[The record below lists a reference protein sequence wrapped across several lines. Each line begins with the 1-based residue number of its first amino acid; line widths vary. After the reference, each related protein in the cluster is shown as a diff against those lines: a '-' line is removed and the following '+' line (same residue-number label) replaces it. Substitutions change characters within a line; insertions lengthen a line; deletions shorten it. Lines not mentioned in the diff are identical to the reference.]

1 MAFIIPL
8 ICLFLADYNFYK
20 KMIQAGIAKDESKR
34 LQDLYSYDILDTF
47 SEKDYDDIT
56 LMASIICEAPV
67 ALITFIDKDRQWFKS
82 HRGTDVQGSPLEYAF
97 CSYAIQTPGEA
108 FTIEDFRKDD
118 RFKDNPFVAGEPHI
132 VFYAGVPLVTPNGQG
147 LGTVCVLDVKPRV
160 LTDQQ
165 IEALKI
171 LSAQTMNLLQLRK
184 ANNDLNKT
192 KEQLELSLSS
202 HIANRLKEVEI
213 QNTELEKVNEE
224 LKAFNYISSHDL
236 QEPLRKIQIFSS
248 LIVEKE
254 SETLTAQAKL
264 YIGKI
269 NNSASRMSALIKDL
283 LSYSQVS
290 AEGKVLEKIAL
301 SDLINDVKYDLQ
313 DEIENK
319 NAQIVYSG
327 NHEINVIPFQ
337 FRQLLYNLFSNS
349 LKFLKEDTAPHI
361 DVTSSYNTGS
371 YFDND
376 KLDANCH
383 YYCITICDNGIGF
396 DNKYSE
402 KIFELFQ
409 RLQTTDV
416 QLGTGIGLTIVKK
429 IVANHQGFIIANSF
443 ANCGAT
449 FTIYLPHLS

>member
-1 MAFIIPL
+1 
-8 ICLFLADYNFYK
+8 
-20 KMIQAGIAKDESKR
+20 MIQAGTLTDESKR
-34 LQDLYSYDILDTF
+34 LEDLYSYDILDTF

-82 HRGTDVQGSPLEYAF
+82 HRGTDVDGSPLEYAF

-160 LTDQQ
+160 LTIQQ
-165 IEALKI
+165 IEALKV
-171 LSAQTMNLLQLRK
+171 LSGQTMNLLQLRK
-184 ANNDLNKT
+184 ANNDLNRA
-192 KEQLELSLSS
+192 KEQLEEALSS
-202 HIANRLKEVEI
+202 HIAQRLREAQA
-213 QNTELEKVNEE
+213 QNAELERVNEE

-236 QEPLRKIQIFSS
+236 QEPLRKIQVFSS
-248 LIVEKE
+248 LMLEKE
-254 SETLTAQAKL
+254 FSSLSVQGKL
-264 YIGKI
+264 YIDKI

-290 AEGKVLEKIAL
+290 AADKVFEKVAL
-301 SDLINDVKYDLQ
+301 NDLINEVKHDLQ
-313 DEIENK
+313 DETESK
-319 NAQIVYSG
+319 AAQIIYSG
-327 NHEINVIPFQ
+327 SHEVSVIPFQ

-349 LKFLKEDTAPHI
+349 LKFSIDNIAPVI
-361 DVTSSYNTGS
+361 DIKSDLNRGHK
-371 YFDND
+371 FDNE
-376 KLDANCH
+376 KLDADIN
-383 YYCITICDNGIGF
+383 YCRITICDNGIGF
-396 DNKYSE
+396 DNKYNE
-402 KIFELFQ
+402 KIFGLFQ

-429 IVANHQGFIIANSF
+429 ITENHKGVITANSLL
-443 ANCGAT
+443 NCGAT
-449 FTIYLPHLS
+449 FTIYIPQLF

>member
-1 MAFIIPL
+1 
-8 ICLFLADYNFYK
+8 
-20 KMIQAGIAKDESKR
+20 MIQAGTATDESKR
-34 LQDLYSYDILDTF
+34 LEDLYSYDILDTF

-108 FTIEDFRKDD
+108 FTVEDFRKDD
-118 RFKDNPFVAGEPHI
+118 RFKNNPFVAGEPHI

-160 LTDQQ
+160 LTVQQ
-165 IEALKI
+165 IEALKV

-290 AEGKVLEKIAL
+290 GEGKVLEKIAL
-301 SDLINDVKYDLQ
+301 KDLIDDVKYDLQ
-313 DEIENK
+313 EEIENK

-349 LKFLKEDTAPHI
+349 LKFLKEGTAPNI
-361 DVTSSYNTGS
+361 DVTSSYNMGS
-371 YFDND
+371 YFNND
-376 KLDANCH
+376 KLDANRH

-396 DNKYSE
+396 DNIYSE

-409 RLQTTDV
+409 RLQTTDL

-429 IVANHQGFIIANSF
+429 IVANHKGFITANSF

>member
-1 MAFIIPL
+1 
-8 ICLFLADYNFYK
+8 
-20 KMIQAGIAKDESKR
+20 MIQAGTLTDESKR
-34 LQDLYSYDILDTF
+34 LEDLYSYDILDTF

-82 HRGTDVQGSPLEYAF
+82 HRGTDVEGSPLEYAF

-184 ANNDLNKT
+184 ANNDLNKA
-192 KEQLELSLSS
+192 KEQLEIALSS

-213 QNTELEKVNEE
+213 QNAELEKVNEE

-236 QEPLRKIQIFSS
+236 QEPLRKIQVFSS
-248 LIVEKE
+248 LLREKE
-254 SETLTAQAKL
+254 LDSLSIQGKL
-264 YIGKI
+264 YLDKI
-269 NNSASRMSALIKDL
+269 NNAASRMSALIKDL
-283 LSYSQVS
+283 LTYSQVS
-290 AEGKVLEKIAL
+290 AKGKVDEKIAL
-301 SDLINDVKYDLQ
+301 KDLIDEVKYDLQ
-313 DEIENK
+313 EEIESK

-327 NHEINVIPFQ
+327 NHEVNVIAFQ

-349 LKFLKEDTAPHI
+349 LKFLKEDTTPYIEVA
-361 DVTSSYNTGS
+361 SEFNTGS

-376 KLDANCH
+376 KLDANLY

-429 IVANHQGFIIANSF
+429 IVENHKGIITASSSP
-443 ANCGAT
+443 NCGAT
-449 FTIYLPHLS
+449 FTIYLPQLS

>member
-1 MAFIIPL
+1 
-8 ICLFLADYNFYK
+8 
-20 KMIQAGIAKDESKR
+20 MIQAGIAKDESKR

-371 YFDND
+371 HFDND

-429 IVANHQGFIIANSF
+429 IVENHKGIITASSSP
-443 ANCGAT
+443 NCGAT

>member
-1 MAFIIPL
+1 
-8 ICLFLADYNFYK
+8 
-20 KMIQAGIAKDESKR
+20 MIQAVSTTDESKR
-34 LQDLYSYDILDTF
+34 LDDLYSYDILDTF

-82 HRGTDVQGSPLEYAF
+82 HRGTDVEGSPLEYAF

-147 LGTVCVLDVKPRV
+147 LGTVCVLDVKPRI
-160 LTDQQ
+160 LTEQQ
-165 IEALKI
+165 IEALKV
-171 LSAQTMNLLQLRK
+171 LSNQTMNLLQLRK
-184 ANNDLNKT
+184 ANNDLNKA
-192 KEQLELSLSS
+192 KEQLEIALSS
-202 HIANRLKEVEI
+202 HIANRVKEVEG
-213 QNTELEKVNEE
+213 QNAALEKVNEE

-236 QEPLRKIQIFSS
+236 QEPLRKIQVFSS
-248 LIVEKE
+248 LILEKE
-254 SETLTAQAKL
+254 FGSLSPQGKL
-264 YIGKI
+264 YLDKI
-269 NNSASRMSALIKDL
+269 NNSASRMSMLIKDL

-290 AEGKVLEKIAL
+290 AADKVFEKVAL
-301 SDLINDVKYDLQ
+301 NDLIDEVKHDLQ
-313 DEIENK
+313 DETENK
-319 NAQIVYSG
+319 AAQIIYSG
-327 NHEINVIPFQ
+327 NHEVSVIPFQ

-349 LKFLKEDTAPHI
+349 LKFSRDDISPVI
-361 DVTSSYNTGS
+361 DIKSDVNKGS
-371 YFDND
+371 YFDNN
-376 KLDANCH
+376 KLDANLD
-383 YYCITICDNGIGF
+383 YICITICDNGIGF

-429 IVANHQGFIIANSF
+429 IVENHKGVISASSS

-449 FTIYLPHLS
+449 FTIYIPNFS